1 MITLTASADEIGITV
16 MAATAR
22 AAMAANGGDGE
33 GVGLMVRHL
42 GVNARERLHGG
53 EEDAT
58 LTMHAEVCGTEFVVT
73 VRDLGV
79 PVTGAPDGVLS
90 LLEIGVATAADAR
103 SDGAINVTEVRFG
116 LPAHHRIV
124 DTDGLQIVSEAWE
137 PSADVVMFRP
147 MVPGDAAS
155 LTRIIYRCYGWSYSH
170 ADFYYPERIAAAL
183 ESGERIG
190 EVAVTSDGEVAAHW
204 GAVFLSASVVKTGG
218 TVTDPRFRRR
228 GIAVELGV
236 RLLARL
242 EGIGVIGRV
251 RDPVMTHAAT
261 QEIALREGAT
271 IIGAYLNV
279 THPIQQIGITD
290 GVGAARG
297 SLSVA
302 YSALRPLTPAHVWIP
317 SPYESMV
324 RMVLEASEWPRE
336 LAPAG
341 RSPVCPERSV
351 LSTSFVSTNNSGQI
365 VVTVVGADLVDA
377 IDLTLHQM
385 RRSGA
390 EYVQVRLPANQPAL
404 GTLAAGLV
412 ELGLG
417 FAAFIPEFEPLTE
430 DGLGGDAL
438 VTQWLADSD
447 IDASGW
453 VFADDRVKNLV
464 LAVIDQARDVAV
476 RGQNL
481 QRRAASRARL
491 FAALD

>member
-22 AAMAANGGDGE
+22 TAMAANGGDGE

-42 GVNARERLHGG
+42 GTNARERLHGG
-53 EEDAT
+53 EEDST
-58 LTMHAEVCGTEFVVT
+58 LTMHAEVRGTEFVVT
-73 VRDLGV
+73 VRDLGE

-90 LLEIGVATAADAR
+90 LLETGVATAADAR
-103 SDGAINVTEVRFG
+103 SDGASNVTEVRFG
-116 LPAHHRIV
+116 LPAHHRIL
-124 DTDGLQIVSEAWE
+124 DTDALQIVPENAE
-137 PSADVVMFRP
+137 PSADQVVFRP

-155 LTRIIYRCYGWSYSH
+155 LTRTIYRCYGWSYPNGN
-170 ADFYYPERIAAAL
+170 FYYPERIAAAL

-190 EVAVTSDGEVAAHW
+190 EVAVTAEGEVAAHW
-204 GAVFLSASVVKTGG
+204 GAVYLSPSVVETGG

-228 GIAVELGV
+228 GIANELGERLLV
-236 RLLARL
+236 RLG
-242 EGIGVIGRV
+242 EIGVIGRV
-251 RDPVMTHAAT
+251 REPVLTHPAT

-271 IIGAYLNV
+271 IIGAYLKV

-290 GVGAARG
+290 GVEAARG

-302 YSALRPLTPAHVWIP
+302 YSALRPLAPAQVWIP
-317 SPYESMV
+317 SPYEPMA
-324 RMVLEASEWPRE
+324 RMVLEASDWPRE
-336 LAPAG
+336 LAQAG
-341 RSPVCPERSV
+341 RGPACPDLSV

-365 VVTVVGADLVDA
+365 DVSVVGSDLVEA
-377 IDLTLHQM
+377 IDVALHQM

-404 GTLAAGLV
+404 GILAAGLV

-417 FAAFIPEFEPLTE
+417 FAAFIPEFEPPTA
-430 DGLGGDAL
+430 DGLGGDVL

-447 IDASGW
+447 VDSSGW

-464 LAVIDQARDVAV
+464 LAVVEQARDVGS

-481 QRRAASRARL
+481 RRRAARRAQL